1 MVDVQEAG
9 SDFFCYSV
17 NMTPNKDSVSRL
29 LAYVLRHRPQEL
41 GLELSRDGWV
51 EVDLLLARLSER
63 QGLRLSVSELHE
75 LVASDAKGR
84 YSLRE
89 GRIRANQGHSVED
102 VEAVERTPRTP
113 PERLFHG
120 TTNER
125 WARIQRT
132 GGLSRMKRHFV
143 HLSASFN
150 VALETGR
157 RHRRETPLVLAVDA
171 GAMAAAG
178 TEFYCSENGVW
189 QVDSVPVAYLRPLT
203 GP

>member
-1 MVDVQEAG
+1 
-9 SDFFCYSV
+9 
-17 NMTPNKDSVSRL
+17 MTLNKDRVSRL

-41 GLELSRDGWV
+41 GLELSREGWV

-63 QGLRLSVSELHE
+63 RGVCLSVAQLQE

-89 GRIRANQGHSVED
+89 GRIRANQGHSVEA

-120 TTNER
+120 TTEER

-132 GGLSRMKRHFV
+132 GGLSRMNRHFV
-143 HLSASFN
+143 HLSASFE

-157 RHRRETPLVLAVDA
+157 RHRRETPLVLVVDA
-171 GAMAAAG
+171 GAMVGAG
-178 TEFYCSENGVW
+178 MELYCSENGVW
-189 QVDSVPVAYLRPLT
+189 LVDSVPLEYLRPFK
-203 GP
+203 G